1 MSDYLTVSEV
11 AARLGLKERTV
22 QKYCASGKLTARRVS
37 TPTGN
42 AWQIDRASFE
52 AIEAP
57 NERTN
62 EHRTHAERTPQTEV
76 SNSKSTERTA
86 NERTPNE
93 QTNDARAIG
102 RLEGLALSGLE
113 KSIAL
118 AVENAVALA
127 VENAVA
133 LAIAP
138 LAAEIRE
145 LRLQVEKLENIGRE
159 NAPQAA
165 ITPPGDQTPAAQ
177 KQAAPR
183 GTQRKTLTAWQRIA
197 ARILGIR

>member
-1 MSDYLTVSEV
+1 MSDYLTVSQA

-62 EHRTHAERTPQTEV
+62 EHRTHAERTAQAEV

-93 QTNDARAIG
+93 QTNDARALG

-113 KSIAL
+113 KSIAQ

-127 VENAVA
+127 V
-133 LAIAP
+133 AP
-138 LAAEIRE
+138 LADEIRA
-145 LRLQVEKLENIGRE
+145 LRLQVEKQGRE
-159 NAPQAA
+159 DARQAPQSVSADVA
-165 ITPPGDQTPAAQ
+165 PVAQ
-177 KQAAPR
+177 KQAAQR
-183 GTQRKTLTAWQRIA
+183 GKKPQRLTAWQRIG
-197 ARILGIR
+197 ARLLGIRE